1 MLDNPIWNALNTEH
15 KDVAVGGELARRYPA
30 DIGPLSGL
38 VEQSPA
44 AYEQL
49 RALTGSGGMVALFLE
64 SPSEGRPGWTMV
76 RGGLMSQMIWSA
88 ASLPKAPP
96 VGAPAAL
103 RPLTG
108 EDVPAMVELAELTE
122 PGPFR
127 TRTHQL
133 GEFFGIFERER
144 LMAMAGQRMRVPGF
158 IEVSAVC
165 THPDARGRGYARTLM
180 LEVMADIVGRG
191 DRPFL
196 HSFADNHPAIRVY
209 EARGFTRRRS
219 LHLAALKAE

>member
-1 MLDNPIWNALNTEH
+1 
-15 KDVAVGGELARRYPA
+15 
-30 DIGPLSGL
+30 
-38 VEQSPA
+38 
-44 AYEQL
+44 
-49 RALTGSGGMVALFLE
+49 
-64 SPSEGRPGWTMV
+64 
-76 RGGLMSQMIWSA
+76 
-88 ASLPKAPP
+88 
-96 VGAPAAL
+96 
-103 RPLTG
+103 
-108 EDVPAMVELAELTE
+108 
-122 PGPFR
+122 
-127 TRTHQL
+127 
-133 GEFFGIFERER
+133 
-144 LMAMAGQRMRVPGF
+144 MRVPGF